1 MSHSLIILFAF
12 IQTPGARLVP
22 CLKLVIQRT
31 CHDNIG
37 DRAKVVP
44 RLSERGLIQLPFS
57 NLWHLLS
64 TFSCSQLH
72 WRHLFR
78 WQQVV
83 AAFWLLM
90 VVLFLFVSLFFVI
103 VHTWESDYNP
113 VSSNEPGAWFFSPSC
128 RTTLVPITLL
138 DPNSAYLAC
147 SWPPNPQDKSFGSM
161 LTALAFSAFKVH
173 KS

>member
-31 CHDNIG
+31 CHDSIG
-37 DRAKVVP
+37 DIAKVVP
-44 RLSERGLIQLPFS
+44 RLRERGFIQLPFS
-57 NLWHLLS
+57 NPWHLLS

-90 VVLFLFVSLFFVI
+90 VVLFLFVCLFFAI
-103 VHTWESDYNP
+103 VLFIPGSLTTTPSQAMSLVLDSSLLHAAQLQFLLPSWIQTRPIRP
-113 VSSNEPGAWFFSPSC
+113 VLGHQIP
-128 RTTLVPITLL
+128 RTKALVLCSLL
-138 DPNSAYLAC
+138 
-147 SWPPNPQDKSFGSM
+147 
-161 LTALAFSAFKVH
+161 
-173 KS
+173 